1 MVCSGGSGRSLRCFA
16 ILLRG
21 TAFRVGCTR
30 LGRTLVGCVPR
41 WALSVERVLRR
52 CATGCAR
59 VFFCRTPPG
68 RTVCGPS
75 QRSLVPLRAVAVPRV
90 PFRHSRVRLVVQ
102 GRVPWPPLGDPSH
115 EPCRWCDPPECA
127 PFPLRPVLLGRILLG
142 RVSVGRVPVGF
153 VGVRPLALRRG
164 PLRCVPVREVPTRTA
179 RSPSA
184 TRRSAIAVRQKAAAG
199 FEPASI
205 LSPSPLLRPL
215 S

>member
-1 MVCSGGSGRSLRCFA
+1 MVALWWDASHAGLSASNGSYAGVRPVALAYFFVALR
-16 ILLRG
+16 
-21 TAFRVGCTR
+21 
-30 LGRTLVGCVPR
+30 LV
-41 WALSVERVLRR
+41 AR
-52 CATGCAR
+52 CAAR
-59 VFFCRTPPG
+59 PSAPWSHSERSQCPASRSVTPESASSFRDG
-68 RTVCGPS
+68 SHGPS
-75 QRSLVPLRAVAVPRV
+75 
-90 PFRHSRVRLVVQ
+90 
-102 GRVPWPPLGDPSH
+102 LGDPSH

-164 PLRCVPVREVPTRTA
+164 PLRFVPVREVPTRTA